1 MWKRYSDKVKPIV
14 EKFYSRM
21 QMVSA
26 PMPHAMTQITQLLCT
41 SLFPVCTLSC
51 DIHVVRHAQ
60 IARAKCTQADA
71 IVVPLGE

>member
-1 MWKRYSDKVKPIV
+1 
-14 EKFYSRM
+14 
-21 QMVSA
+21 MVSA